1 MARKRASMREGPLA
15 ELFRATEAAQRAQ
28 GGQSDASRPSTEAA
42 SADEAVS
49 AEAPTQ
55 LPLEP
60 EQRQSEPVSPQ
71 ARGPIELDA
80 TVEHVYDFEL
90 SRPAPAPA
98 VEPTPLAAPDEELRE
113 DAPVRQRPEIEVPA
127 ARVAPVEEPRAV
139 PVPASEPPV
148 GPYTPPA
155 SRFVTPMPESAPR
168 LNVAGDV
175 ASYLAVIRVV
185 GVGGAGINAVNRMM
199 DAGIAQVDFVAV
211 NTDAQQLDL
220 SDAPVKLH
228 IGEAITQGLGSGAD
242 PETGRRAAEDGYDHV
257 RSALRGS
264 DMVFVTAGEGGG
276 TGTGAAPV
284 VARIARELG
293 ALTVGIVT
301 MPFKFEG
308 TRRRMAA
315 ESGVEALRSECDTVI
330 VIPNDRLLEVLD
342 RSTSMIDAF
351 RIADDVLRQGV
362 QGICDLITMPG
373 LINLDFA
380 DVRTI
385 MSGAGSA
392 LMGIGYSEAPDG
404 RAREAAERALRSPL
418 IDTEIVGAR
427 GILLSIAGGDDLTLL
442 EVNEAAEVVR
452 QAATDDTNIIFG
464 ATVDERLTGQ
474 VWVTV
479 VATGIGTP
487 RRSSYTPSVPT
498 TGGVAR
504 SGGAA
509 PRPAERESELPSF
522 LR

>member
-15 ELFRATEAAQRAQ
+15 ELFRATEAAQRAKTEDEPAPPAT
-28 GGQSDASRPSTEAA
+28 SSESAPSQEPKP
-42 SADEAVS
+42 E
-49 AEAPTQ
+49 PQ
-55 LPLEP
+55 LPLETP
-60 EQRQSEPVSPQ
+60 LPDSTT
-71 ARGPIELDA
+71 ELEA
-80 TVEHVYDFEL
+80 TVEHVYDFGVGRERRAG
-90 SRPAPAPA
+90 RPAETEAPTEIVA
-98 VEPTPLAAPDEELRE
+98 AADTPPVPTP
-113 DAPVRQRPEIEVPA
+113 IES
-127 ARVAPVEEPRAV
+127 RRAE
-139 PVPASEPPV
+139 PVPTEPVASEPPPEPEPEPV
-148 GPYTPPA
+148 AIEPEPQRIEPYTPPA
-155 SRFVTPMPESAPR
+155 SRFVTPMPESPPR
-168 LNVAGDV
+168 LHLAGDV

-220 SDAPVKLH
+220 SDASLKIH
-228 IGEAITQGLGSGAD
+228 IGESITQGLGSGAD
-242 PETGRRAAEDGYDHV
+242 PDTGKRAAEEGYDQV
-257 RSALRGS
+257 RNALRGS

-301 MPFKFEG
+301 TPFKFEG
-308 TRRRMAA
+308 TRRRTTADA
-315 ESGVEALRSECDTVI
+315 GVEALRAECDTVI

-342 RSTSMIDAF
+342 RTTSMIDAF
-351 RIADDVLRQGV
+351 RVADDVLRQGV

-380 DVRTI
+380 DVRTV
-385 MSGAGSA
+385 MSDAGSA
-392 LMGIGYSEAPDG
+392 LMGIGYSEAPEG
-404 RAREAAERALRSPL
+404 RAREAAERALQSPL

-442 EVNEAAEVVR
+442 EVNDAAEVVR

-479 VATGIGTP
+479 VATGLGSP
-487 RRSSYTPSVPT
+487 RRSSFSPPRVASRL
-498 TGGVAR
+498 TGGSQR
-504 SGGAA
+504 ST
-509 PRPAERESELPSF
+509 PEREGELPSF